1 MKKTANGN
9 MYTVALDSTWDS
21 FEQNLE
27 GARAGVFLVTY
38 TKPPS
43 EVVLQAMRA
52 TAKSL
57 GYGEPGATFA
67 SLRIEPAAQ
76 ITEALEA
83 AAVPAIE
90 SGDVFEDAAVVSAFV
105 GSEDALAAPGEAVP
119 CANDVG
125 VAGTVATEVV
135 EAADI
140 TPTGL
145 GFGAT
150 LRSESGIGGGQS
162 FGTTGIDGQTPEM
175 LLDPVAIFSLVEGLD
190 PLVVVALDATAASLL
205 GATYKQDILLERAGQ
220 LFGRPL
226 VAFSDFA
233 SHLANPDAKQRAW
246 RLLKTLPTYCG
257 K

>member
-27 GARAGVFLVTY
+27 GARSGLFLAAY

-43 EVVLQAMRA
+43 EAVLQAMRA

-83 AAVPAIE
+83 AEASSADLSLASSE
-90 SGDVFEDAAVVSAFV
+90 GEVSAI
-105 GSEDALAAPGEAVP
+105 S
-119 CANDVG
+119 
-125 VAGTVATEVV
+125 
-135 EAADI
+135 
-140 TPTGL
+140 
-145 GFGAT
+145 AT
-150 LRSESGIGGGQS
+150 LQADSQA
-162 FGTTGIDGQTPEM
+162 PEM
-175 LLDPVAIFSLVEGLD
+175 LLDPIAIFSLVEGLD
-190 PLVVVALDATAASLL
+190 PLVIVALDASAASLL
-205 GATYKQDILLERAGQ
+205 SATYKQDILLERAGQ

-226 VAFSDFA
+226 VAFADFA
-233 SHLANPDAKQRAW
+233 THLENPDAKQRAW
-246 RLLKTLPTYCG
+246 RLLKTLPTYSG

>member
-27 GARAGVFLVTY
+27 GARSGLFLAAY

-43 EVVLQAMRA
+43 EAVLQAMRA

-83 AAVPAIE
+83 VEASSADLSLASSE
-90 SGDVFEDAAVVSAFV
+90 GEVSAM
-105 GSEDALAAPGEAVP
+105 S
-119 CANDVG
+119 
-125 VAGTVATEVV
+125 
-135 EAADI
+135 
-140 TPTGL
+140 
-145 GFGAT
+145 AT
-150 LRSESGIGGGQS
+150 LEADSQA
-162 FGTTGIDGQTPEM
+162 PEM
-175 LLDPVAIFSLVEGLD
+175 FLDPIAIFSLVEGLD
-190 PLVVVALDATAASLL
+190 PLVIVALDASAASLL
-205 GATYKQDILLERAGQ
+205 SATYKQDILLERAGQ

-226 VAFSDFA
+226 VAFADFA
-233 SHLANPDAKQRAW
+233 THLENPDAKQRAW
-246 RLLKTLPTYCG
+246 RLLKTLPTYSG